1 MGFSTARGHQSRAT
15 KGLSATMASD
25 TDIDTR
31 RPPRAEAASAARP
44 QDPDAMFAAVGAQA
58 SKLRLR
64 RGQTVA
70 LSLDGSETAFLIR
83 SGALVLDL
91 TLPGTP
97 RQVVDLLLSGDVL
110 RSSFVPADANA
121 RLTAVSATEV
131 WRLRWSVL
139 KVLAGADPTL
149 AGFLETS
156 IAAQMARQALHIA
169 TIGRLTGEQRVVT
182 VLTDLALRSGI
193 TPTAGE
199 VGFTMPF
206 SRRDIADY
214 LGLNPDTLSRIISSL
229 RSQGILARSERRR
242 TVVRDVRAL
251 AALTP
256 AAQSLTAI
264 TDSNRR
270 PVVEAA

>member
-1 MGFSTARGHQSRAT
+1 VGVSTAADVSPAPNALNT
-15 KGLSATMASD
+15 NMASD

-31 RPPRAEAASAARP
+31 RPPRAEAVGAAKL
-44 QDPDAMFAAVGAQA
+44 QDPDGMFAAVGAQA

-70 LSLDGSETAFLIR
+70 PSLDGRETAFIVR

-91 TLPGTP
+91 TLPGTA
-97 RQVVDLLLSGDVL
+97 RQVVDLLLPGDIL
-110 RSSFVPADANA
+110 RSTFVPADADA
-121 RLTAVSATEV
+121 RLTAVSVTEI

-139 KVLAGADPTL
+139 KALAGNDPAL

-156 IAAQMARQALHIA
+156 MAGHTARQALHIA
-169 TIGRLTGEQRVVT
+169 TIGRLTGEQRVAT
-182 VLTDLALRSGI
+182 VLTYLALRSGI
-193 TPTAGE
+193 ALTAGE
-199 VGFTMPF
+199 VGFDMPF
-206 SRRDIADY
+206 SRKDLADY
-214 LGLNPDTLSRIISSL
+214 LGLNPDTLSRIISGL
-229 RSQGILARSERRR
+229 RSQGILARSERRC

-264 TDSNRR
+264 ADSDR
-270 PVVEAA
+270 AGTG

>member
-1 MGFSTARGHQSRAT
+1 
-15 KGLSATMASD
+15 MASD

-31 RPPRAEAASAARP
+31 RPPRAGAVGAATSHDHDAR
-44 QDPDAMFAAVGAQA
+44 FAAVAAQA
-58 SKLRLR
+58 AKLRLR

-70 LSLDGSETAFLIR
+70 LSPDGRETAFIVR

-91 TLPGTP
+91 TLPGTA
-97 RQVVDLLLSGDVL
+97 RQVVDLLLPGDVL
-110 RSSFVPADANA
+110 RSSFVPAGANA
-121 RLTAVSATEV
+121 RLTPVTVTEV

-139 KVLAGADPTL
+139 KALAGDDPAL

-156 IAAQMARQALHIA
+156 MAAQMARQALHIA
-169 TIGRLTGEQRVVT
+169 TIGRLTGEQRVAT

-193 TPTAGE
+193 APTAGE
-199 VGFTMPF
+199 VGFNMPF

-214 LGLNPDTLSRIISSL
+214 VGLNPDTLSRIISGL

-242 TVVRDVRAL
+242 TVVRNLRAL

-264 TDSNRR
+264 PPALDA
-270 PVVEAA
+270 V

>member
-1 MGFSTARGHQSRAT
+1 
-15 KGLSATMASD
+15 
-25 TDIDTR
+25 
-31 RPPRAEAASAARP
+31 
-44 QDPDAMFAAVGAQA
+44 MFAEVATQA

-64 RGQTVA
+64 RGQTLP
-70 LSLDGSETAFLIR
+70 LSLDGHETAFIVR

-91 TLPGTP
+91 TLPGTA
-97 RQVVDLLLSGDVL
+97 RQMVDLLLPGDVL
-110 RSSFVPADANA
+110 RSNFVPSDANA
-121 RLTAVSATEV
+121 RLTSVSATEA

-139 KVLAGADPTL
+139 KALAGDDPAL

-156 IAAQMARQALHIA
+156 MAAQMARQALHIA
-169 TIGRLTGEQRVVT
+169 IIGRLTGEQRVAT

-193 TPTAGE
+193 TLTAGE
-199 VGFTMPF
+199 VGFNMPF

-214 LGLNPDTLSRIISSL
+214 LGLNPDTLSRIVSGL

-242 TVVRDVRAL
+242 TVVRDVRGL

-264 TDSNRR
+264 SDSDRNK
-270 PVVEAA
+270 PAAIDAA